1 MISVG
6 VDVSKGKSTVCILK
20 PYGEIVCSP
29 FEVKHVEKEL
39 EDLAG
44 LLNKLDGEI
53 RVVME
58 ATGVY
63 HLPILTFLQE
73 KGYFVSVINP
83 YSMKKYAKDNSLRR
97 AKTDRLDSIMIANY
111 GIDRWF
117 KLQKYEGDENTY
129 AELKLLGRRYRY
141 YMELHVKSL
150 QELTHILDYVMPGIK
165 AMFNS
170 WDEASNKD
178 KLSDFVE
185 RYWHYDLITSMSREE
200 FIEDYLAWAKEKKYH
215 QSSAKAEAVYEM
227 ASDGIP
233 TLSSD
238 TPSTKM
244 LVQEAIA
251 VLRAVDSSLFR
262 IISRMQELAKTLPE
276 YSTVRSMGGVGDVL
290 APKLIAEIGDVR
302 RLHNAKAL
310 IAWAGID
317 PPPYESGQFVGS
329 QRRITK
335 RGSSTLRKV
344 GYEVMRVLKSHREPE
359 DNIVYNY
366 ILKKEAEGKS
376 KKAAKIAGLN
386 KFLRIYYARVMAVY
400 QQQ

>member
-6 VDVSKGKSTVCILK
+6 VDVSKGKSMVCILK

-29 FEVKHVEKEL
+29 FEVQHSESDL
-39 EDLAG
+39 EGMDS
-44 LLNKLDGEI
+44 LLKKIDGEI

-58 ATGVY
+58 ATGIY
-63 HLPILTFLQE
+63 HLPILTFLRE
-73 KGYFVSVINP
+73 RGYFVSVINP
-83 YSMKKYAKDNSLRR
+83 FVMKKFAKDNSPRG
-97 AKTDRLDSIMIANY
+97 AKTDKLDSIMIANY
-111 GIDRWF
+111 GIEKWY
-117 KLQKYEGDENTY
+117 KLQKFEGDEEIY
-129 AELKLLGRRYRY
+129 AELKLLGRRYRS

-150 QELTHILDYVMPGIK
+150 LELTHVLDYVMPGIK
-165 AMFNS
+165 ELFNS

-185 RYWHYDLITSMSREE
+185 RFWHFDLITSLSLEE
-200 FIEDYLAWAKEKKYH
+200 FTEEYLAWAKEKKYH
-215 QSSAKAEAVYEM
+215 QSRSKAEKVYEL
-227 ASDGIP
+227 ASNGIP
-233 TLSSD
+233 TLSSG

-244 LVQEAIA
+244 IVQEAIS
-251 VLRAVDSSLFR
+251 VLRAVDSSLHN
-262 IISRMQELAKTLPE
+262 ILTRMKELAKSLPE
-276 YSTVRSMGGVGDVL
+276 YSTVRAMGGVGDVL

-329 QRRITK
+329 RRKITK

-344 GYEVMRVLKSHREPE
+344 GYEVMRVIKSHKAPE
-359 DNIVYNY
+359 DDAVYNY

-376 KKAAKIAGLN
+376 KKHAKIAGLN
-386 KFLRIYYARVMAVY
+386 KFLRIYYARVMEVY
-400 QQQ
+400 K

>member
-200 FIEDYLAWAKEKKYH
+200 FTEDYLAWAKEKKYH
-215 QSSAKAEAVYEM
+215 QSSAKAETVYEM

-359 DNIVYNY
+359 DNVVYNY

>member
-29 FEVKHVEKEL
+29 FEVKHVKKEL

-200 FIEDYLAWAKEKKYH
+200 FTEDYLAWAKEKKYH

-262 IISRMQELAKTLPE
+262 ITSRMQELAKTLPE

-359 DNIVYNY
+359 DNVVYNY